1 MIVKDLIPVSIET
14 IMGFDPTTG
23 DLLFIL
29 DELQSAE
36 VSQGQEKQEITGKQ
50 GRLLGSIKRNK
61 TVSVTASNG
70 LVSGGLLALQT
81 GGEFVNQDKAKI
93 TWTETVTVKS
103 NKAATAYKAI
113 GAAGSEILTAN
124 IRNNDGTLGT
134 LLEQAS
140 SASAGK
146 FAYAPSTK
154 TLTFHTDIAD
164 NTEIVV
170 VYQREVKAAV
180 LNNDSDSYS
189 GKVHIVLDQLA
200 EDKCAKVYRV
210 QWDFPIM
217 DVSGEFNLSMGDSQT
232 VHEFSADAVAGA
244 CGTAGRYFTY
254 TVFGADEGDPT
265 T

>member
-93 TWTETVTVKS
+93 TWTETVTVNS
-103 NKAATAYKAI
+103 NAAATTYKAI
-113 GAAGSEILTAN
+113 GATGSEILTAN
-124 IRNNDGTLGT
+124 VRNDDGTLGD
-134 LLEQAS
+134 LLEQATT
-140 SASAGK
+140 ASAGK
-146 FAYAPSTK
+146 FAYAPATK
-154 TLTFHTDIAD
+154 ALTFNGLA
-164 NTEIVV
+164 NGTEVVV

-217 DVSGEFNLSMGDSQT
+217 DVSGEFNLSMGDNQT

-244 CGTAGRYFTY
+244 CGSAGRYFTY
-254 TVFGADEGDPT
+254 TVFGVDEGDPT